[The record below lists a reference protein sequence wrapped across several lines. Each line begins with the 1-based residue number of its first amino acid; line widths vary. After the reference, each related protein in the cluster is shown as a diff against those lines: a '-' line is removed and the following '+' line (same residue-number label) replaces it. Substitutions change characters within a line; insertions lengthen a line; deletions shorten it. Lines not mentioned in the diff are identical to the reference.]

1 MDGATTPPPGT
12 TSIALDTTSK
22 IVLGLTAVAAIAF
35 FLPWAGNGWFEDSG
49 EGSTS
54 TLEIT
59 SQMMWDTTPA
69 SLSGSPLI
77 IPLAILAV
85 VAVFGVLRRI
95 RPLVLVG
102 TGGIVLI
109 GLLFI
114 NGLRAIDSEFD
125 LPGSALSTTGVGAW
139 IAIVAA
145 AAAFVTALRR
155 P

>member
-1 MDGATTPPPGT
+1 MDDAPPTRSAP
-12 TSIALDTTSK
+12 IALDTTSK
-22 IVLGLTAVAAIAF
+22 IALGLTLVAVIAC

-49 EGSTS
+49 DGSTN
-54 TLEIT
+54 TLGIT

-69 SLSGSPLI
+69 SLDGSPLI

-85 VAVFGVLRRI
+85 VALFGVVRGI
-95 RPLVLVG
+95 RALVLVG

-125 LPGSALSTTGVGAW
+125 LPGSALSTTGIGAW

-145 AAAFVTALRR
+145 AAAFVLTLRR

>member
-1 MDGATTPPPGT
+1 MNGGSPSRATP
-12 TSIALDTTSK
+12 IALDTTAK
-22 IVLGLTAVAAIAF
+22 IVLGLTVVAVIAF

-49 EGSTS
+49 GGSTN
-54 TLEIT
+54 TLGIT

-69 SLSGSPLI
+69 TLSGTPLI

-85 VAVFGVLRRI
+85 VALFGVVRRLRA
-95 RPLVLVG
+95 LVLVG

-125 LPGSALSTTGVGAW
+125 LPDSALATTGIGAW
-139 IAIVAA
+139 
-145 AAAFVTALRR
+145 L
-155 P
+155 